1 MEEVEELKQADEK
14 NNELLVKLESETE
27 LVRQKLAASEQQA
40 ELASATAQQ
49 KYTLLSKAFQR
60 LQSINAN
67 LLPPKHCNCGLSCV
81 VMWQGWGRRRRSLVH
96 FSGAYFSDPVM

>member
-1 MEEVEELKQADEK
+1 MGQACFQEFMEEVEELKQADEK

-67 LLPPKHCNCGLSCV
+67 LLQRCRYANIEIDVKMG
-81 VMWQGWGRRRRSLVH
+81 Q
-96 FSGAYFSDPVM
+96 FSSVLCTCEE

>member
-1 MEEVEELKQADEK
+1 MEEVEELKQSDEK

-67 LLPPKHCNCGLSCV
+67 LLQRCRYAHIEINVKMG
-81 VMWQGWGRRRRSLVH
+81 Q
-96 FSGAYFSDPVM
+96 FSSVLYTCEE

>member
-1 MEEVEELKQADEK
+1 MEEVEELKQSDEK

-67 LLPPKHCNCGLSCV
+67 LLQRCRYAHIEINVKMG
-81 VMWQGWGRRRRSLVH
+81 Q
-96 FSGAYFSDPVM
+96 FSSVLCTCEE

>member
-1 MEEVEELKQADEK
+1 MEEVEELKQSDEK

-67 LLPPKHCNCGLSCV
+67 LLQRCRYAQCQNGTIFFC
-81 VMWQGWGRRRRSLVH
+81 LVH
-96 FSGAYFSDPVM
+96 M